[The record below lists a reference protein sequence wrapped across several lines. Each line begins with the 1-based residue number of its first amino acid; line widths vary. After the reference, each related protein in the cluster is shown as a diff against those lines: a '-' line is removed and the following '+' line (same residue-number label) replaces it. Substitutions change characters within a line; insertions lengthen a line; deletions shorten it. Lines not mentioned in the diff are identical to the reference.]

1 MMWLIIIFGIFLF
14 GFFVLWFIHSKRR
27 KFSQHDRKLF
37 QAKFPEI
44 LQLKF
49 RNPKEALIEAD
60 KLLDWALAK
69 KGYKGTLSEKLKKTK
84 RLFSD
89 LDGLWNAHRKRNELV
104 HEVGSSVSP
113 KEAGYFLASYRSAFH
128 DLGL

>member
-1 MMWLIIIFGIFLF
+1 MMWFFFILGILILGLLLLWII
-14 GFFVLWFIHSKRR
+14 HAKRR
-27 KFSQHDRKLF
+27 KFSEHDRKLF
-37 QAKFPEI
+37 KAKWVEI

-49 RNPKEALIEAD
+49 RNPKEALMEAD

-69 KGYKGTLSEKLKKTK
+69 KGYSGTLSEKLKRTK

-104 HEVGSSVSP
+104 HEVESSVSP
-113 KEAGYFLASYRSAFH
+113 KEAGRFLSSYNSAFR